1 MEQHSRRPNAAIF
14 DFDGTL
20 ADSMW
25 VWDKVDSEFAR
36 RRGLPFKEEDAETIA
51 ALGFEGT
58 AQWMIERYG
67 LTETVEDL
75 IDEWYELAAES
86 YANEVRLKPGAED
99 FVRQLKAEGIP
110 VAIATS
116 LSRPMLIPALENNG
130 VRELFDE
137 LVVCEEVCEG
147 GKSTPAVYLEA
158 ARLLGV
164 DLEGSVV
171 FEDVALAARSAKAG
185 GAYVVGVRDDHA
197 QQVRSELIEAA
208 DLFVQGF
215 EELLSRP

>member
-1 MEQHSRRPNAAIF
+1 MRDGFKPAAAIF

-25 VWDKVDSEFAR
+25 VWDEVDREFAR
-36 RRGLPFKEEDAETIA
+36 RRDLPFSNEDKERIA

-58 AQWMIERYG
+58 AVWMIERFG
-67 LTETVEDL
+67 LEESIEDL
-75 IDEWYELAAES
+75 MDEWYELASES
-86 YANEVRLKPGAED
+86 YAREVRLKPGAEA
-99 FVRQLKAEGIP
+99 FVCQLKRRGIP

-116 LSRPMLIPALENNG
+116 LSRGM
-130 VRELFDE
+130 LFDE

-147 GKSTPAVYLEA
+147 GKSTPAVYVET
-158 ARLLGV
+158 ARRLDV
-164 DLEGSVV
+164 DLSSCVV

-185 GAYVVGVRDDHA
+185 GARVVGVRDDHA

-208 DLFVQGF
+208 DLFIQDF
-215 EELLSRP
+215 RELLG

>member
-1 MEQHSRRPNAAIF
+1 MQHNFTPNAVIF

-25 VWDKVDSEFAR
+25 VWEEVDVEFAR
-36 RRGLPFKEEDAETIA
+36 RRGLPFEKSDAEKIA

-58 AQWMIERYG
+58 AAYMVEHFDIED
-67 LTETVEDL
+67 TVEDL
-75 IDEWYELAAES
+75 MAEWYEMASDS
-86 YANEVRLKPGAED
+86 YAHKVPLKPGAEA
-99 FVRQLKAEGIP
+99 FIRHLKEQGIP

-116 LSRPMLIPALENNG
+116 LSRAMLEPALENNG
-130 VRELFDE
+130 VKELFDE

-147 GKSTPAVYLEA
+147 GKSTPAVYLET

-164 DLEGSVV
+164 ELEGCVV

-185 GAYVVGVRDDHA
+185 GAHVVGVRDDHP
-197 QQVRSELIEAA
+197 QQVREDLLEAA
-208 DLFVQGF
+208 DLFIQDF
-215 EELLSRP
+215 RELL